1 MGARW
6 WIGAAIAAG
15 IATAVGCGIPEEN
28 YNATLKD
35 LQRCRAR
42 LANTRAALD
51 RAGSAREDLK
61 LQLAAAKGDKD
72 ALARQLGATE
82 KELQAVRQARVAADE
97 RTRTFRELLSRLRA
111 MIDSG
116 QLNVK
121 IRKGRMIVQMS
132 DKILFD
138 PGQTV
143 LKEDGKQALT
153 ELARVLRDIGERE
166 FLVAGHTDNVPIRT
180 RRFGSNWELSAARA
194 VEVVKFLQAQ
204 SVDPRQLV
212 AAGYSEFD
220 PVGDNADEEGRRSNR
235 RIEIVLMPK
244 LDELPPISE

>member
-1 MGARW
+1 MPTRW
-6 WIGAAIAAG
+6 WIWA
-15 IATAVGCGIPEEN
+15 ATAATVAGCGIPEEN

-35 LQRCRAR
+35 LRRCRAG
-42 LANTRAALD
+42 LAAKRAELE
-51 RAGSAREDLK
+51 RAGAARDELK
-61 LQLAAAKGDKD
+61 LQLSAAKGDKD

-82 KELQAVRQARVAADE
+82 KELQAMRQARVAAEE
-97 RTRTFRELLSRLRA
+97 RTRTYRGLVSRLRA

-121 IRKGRMIVQMS
+121 IRKGRMIVQMN

-138 PGQTV
+138 PGQTE
-143 LKEDGKQALT
+143 LKGEGKQALT
-153 ELARVLRDIGERE
+153 ALAGVLRDIGERE
-166 FLVAGHTDNVPIRT
+166 FLVAGHTDNVPIHT
-180 RRFGSNWELSAARA
+180 RRFRSNWELSAARA
-194 VEVVKFLQAQ
+194 VEVVKFLQAE

>member
-1 MGARW
+1 MKTGWWVGATV
-6 WIGAAIAAG
+6 AATFA
-15 IATAVGCGIPEEN
+15 GCGVPEEN

-35 LQRCRAR
+35 LQRCRAT
-42 LANTRAALD
+42 LANKRTELD
-51 RAGSAREDLK
+51 RAGSARDELK

-82 KELQAVRQARVAADE
+82 KELQAVRQARVAAEE

-138 PGQTV
+138 PGQTE
-143 LKEDGKQALT
+143 LKEDGKLALT

-235 RIEIVLMPK
+235 RIEIVLMPR